1 MPYIPEDG
9 IDEPDGPVY
18 ASMTDALDDFAL
30 YRNKE
35 IELLGRADDIMWQKR
50 ATHPEYERRFPYIL
64 ARYTLM
70 HDFRHMYL
78 IEELWLTR
86 DAYLTKLE

>member
-1 MPYIPEDG
+1 M
-9 IDEPDGPVY
+9 Y
-18 ASMTDALDDFAL
+18 ASMTDVLDNFAL

-35 IELLGRADDIMWQKR
+35 IDLLGSADDIMWQKR
-50 ATHPEYERRFPYIL
+50 ASHPEYESYSLYIL
-64 ARYTLM
+64 ARHTLM
-70 HDFRHMYL
+70 HDFRHMYR